1 MSLLAPNVGEVLL
14 LKYML
19 NNASPTNVELRLF
32 TNNVTPAYTDVLASY
47 TESSAAGYAGITLA
61 GASWTVATS
70 TGTTVANFAQQ
81 TFSYSATES
90 VYGYFVTSNG
100 KGQVLWAER
109 FSGAVPFN
117 IPSGGGTVSITPRV
131 TLT

>member
-19 NNASPTNVELRLF
+19 NYEHADDVELRLY
-32 TNNVTPAYTDVLASY
+32 TNNLTPAYSDDLASY
-47 TESSAAGYAGITLA
+47 VESSAAGYSCFTLVGTQWTIA
-61 GASWTVATS
+61 TTGA
-70 TGTTVANFAQQ
+70 TTVANYAQQ
-81 TFSYSATES
+81 TFSYTATES
-90 VYGYFVTSNG
+90 VYGYFVTSTG
-100 KGQVLWAER
+100 DGQVLWAER

-117 IPSGGGTVSITPRV
+117 IPSGGGTVSITPSV

>member
-1 MSLLAPNVGEVLL
+1 MGLLAPNVGEVLL

-19 NNASPTNVELRLF
+19 NYSPATNVELRMY
-32 TNNVTPAYTDVLASY
+32 TNNITPAYTDILGSY
-47 TESSAAGYAGITLA
+47 TESSAAGYAGITLT
-61 GASWTVATS
+61 GASWTVATT
-70 TGTTVANFAQQ
+70 TGTTVANYAQQ
-81 TFSYSATES
+81 TFSYTTSES

-109 FSGAVPFN
+109 FSGSVPFN

>member
-1 MSLLAPNVGEVLL
+1 MPLLSPNVGEVLL

-19 NNASPTNVELRLF
+19 NYTAPTNVEIRLY
-32 TNNVTPAYTDVLASY
+32 TNNITPAYT
-47 TESSAAGYAGITLA
+47 SAAGYAGITLT
-61 GASWTVATS
+61 GTNWTIATS
-70 TGTTVANFAQQ
+70 STTAVANYAQQ
-81 TFSYSATES
+81 TFSYTTNES

-100 KGQVLWAER
+100 KGQVLWSER

-117 IPSGGGTVSITPRV
+117 IPAGGGTVSITARV

>member
-1 MSLLAPNVGEVLL
+1 MSLLAPNVGEQLL
-14 LKYML
+14 LEYML
-19 NNASPTNVELRLF
+19 NFAAPTNVELRLY
-32 TNNVTPAYTDVLASY
+32 TNNLTPAYSDTLVSY
-47 TESSAAGYAGITLA
+47 TESSAAGYASLVLTGSL
-61 GASWTVATS
+61 WTVAIS
-70 TGTTVANFAQQ
+70 SGTTVANFAQQ
-81 TFSYSATES
+81 TFSYTTSES
-90 VYGYFVTSNG
+90 VYGYFVTSHS

>member
-1 MSLLAPNVGEVLL
+1 MGLLSPNVGEVLL

-19 NNASPTNVELRLF
+19 NYTSPTNVELRLY
-32 TNNVTPAYTDVLASY
+32 TNNATPAYTDVLASY
-47 TESSAAGYAGITLA
+47 TESSAAGYGGITMA
-61 GASWTVATS
+61 GTAWTVATTS
-70 TGTTVANFAQQ
+70 GTTVANFAQQ
-81 TFSYSATES
+81 TFSYTTSES

-117 IPSGGGTVSITPRV
+117 IPSGGGTISITPRV

>member
-1 MSLLAPNVGEVLL
+1 MGLLSPNVGEVLL

-19 NNASPTNVELRLF
+19 NYSSPTNVELRLY
-32 TNNVTPAYTDVLASY
+32 TNNITPAYTDVLASY
-47 TESSAAGYAGITLA
+47 TESSAAGYAGLTMA
-61 GASWTVATS
+61 GTSWTVATT
-70 TGTTVANFAQQ
+70 TGTTVANYAQQ
-81 TFSYSATES
+81 TFSYTTSES

-100 KGQVLWAER
+100 KGQVLWSER

>member
-1 MSLLAPNVGEVLL
+1 MPLLAPTVGEVLL
-14 LKYML
+14 LRYML
-19 NNASPTNVELRLF
+19 NYSAATNVELRLY
-32 TNNVTPAYTDVLASY
+32 TNNLTPAFSDVLASY
-47 TESSAAGYAGITLA
+47 TESSATGYAGVTLA
-61 GASWTVATS
+61 GTSWTVTS
-70 TGTTVANFAQQ
+70 TTGTAVSNFAQQ
-81 TFSYSATES
+81 TFSYTTSES

-100 KGQVLWAER
+100 KGQVLWSER

>member
-1 MSLLAPNVGEVLL
+1 MGLLAPNVGEVLL

-19 NNASPTNVELRLF
+19 NNATPTNVELRLY
-32 TNNVTPAYTDVLASY
+32 TNNITPAYTDVLASY
-47 TESSAAGYAGITLA
+47 TQSSAAGYAGITLTGSA
-61 GASWTVATS
+61 WTVAAS
-70 TGTTVANFAQQ
+70 SGTVVANFAQQ
-81 TFSYSATES
+81 TFSYTTSES
-90 VYGYFVTSNG
+90 VYGYYVTSNG
-100 KGQVLWAER
+100 AGQVLWAER

>member
-1 MSLLAPNVGEVLL
+1 MGLLSPNVGEVLL

-19 NNASPTNVELRLF
+19 NYSAPTNVELRLY
-32 TNNVTPAYTDVLASY
+32 TNNITPAYTDILASY
-47 TESSAAGYAGITLA
+47 TESSAAGYAGITMA
-61 GASWTVATS
+61 GTSWTVATTS
-70 TGTTVANFAQQ
+70 GTTVANFAQQ
-81 TFSYSATES
+81 TFSYTTSES

-100 KGQVLWAER
+100 KGQVLWSER

-117 IPSGGGTVSITPRV
+117 IPSGGGTVSITPRI